1 MILPFGRG
9 ILSSS
14 SSSSFL
20 LTRSCETHSRLS
32 CCCCHCHRRCRRCW
46 LFTNFCLRFTFTNIP
61 FPFSLCSRHHSH
73 LFFALI
79 LLLLKRKASDFILV
93 CSEWSAQCFVLHL
106 LQRYIRFVYNEPLFS
121 LSRNFCIFFLSPIL
135 SNCMRSQW
143 RQRIII
149 VIRKNGAHTQKK
161 CARTRRNETKRSDC
175 VFICINCV
183 CVVCECIMVKYI
195 HLICTE

>member
-9 ILSSS
+9 ILSS

-32 CCCCHCHRRCRRCW
+32 CCCCCYHCHRRRCW

-121 LSRNFCIFFLSPIL
+121 LSRNSCIFFIHLSYPIACVLNGVKEL
-135 SNCMRSQW
+135 SLLFERTGHTHTK
-143 RQRIII
+143 
-149 VIRKNGAHTQKK
+149 KNVR
-161 CARTRRNETKRSDC
+161 ARDETKRNE
-175 VFICINCV
+175 VIV
-183 CVVCECIMVKYI
+183 CLFVSIVYASSVNV
-195 HLICTE
+195 